1 MALGRKGTG
10 RRSDS
15 ATFLKPCYIFSIVFG
30 ELVLA
35 VEMQSEVTKSGFKA
49 QGTSKSRA
57 LIKELVQRF
66 KYPFL

>member
-15 ATFLKPCYIFSIVFG
+15 ATFLKPCYIFSVFG
-30 ELVLA
+30 EIVHA

-49 QGTSKSRA
+49 QGTCKSRA
-57 LIKELVQRF
+57 LNKELVQRF